1 MFLKKPRKQKRLN
14 RGMRIARGKAPHKVT
29 RLLIK
34 RVVPPSTVNS
44 GRNTVVQKKL
54 TILWIV
60 RDTRKMGPKRR
71 LFSLGRELPIKTLIA
86 SPTRL

>member
-1 MFLKKPRKQKRLN
+1 M
-14 RGMRIARGKAPHKVT
+14 GIARGKAPKKVT
-29 RLLIK
+29 RLRK
-34 RVVPPSTVNS
+34 EVVPPSTVNS
-44 GRNTVVQKKL
+44 ARNMVVQKIL

-71 LFSLGRELPIKTLIA
+71 LFSQERELPTKPRIA